1 MVDVFSDIK
10 RSDKK
15 KLLKELESN
24 TIYFEKNVSVLKS
37 LSSNNVLC
45 IIEEGSAQ
53 IIRTDYDGN
62 EIIIDDLSFGSIFGT
77 RFSLLNKDEYDI
89 VTKERTKI
97 IFIDFDYILK
107 IDQKRS
113 IYYQKFLINLLNIM
127 SRMVYTQNERIN
139 ILTRK
144 TTREKLLEYFEN
156 ESKRAFSK
164 VFYLP
169 FNLTELA
176 EYLSIDRSA
185 MMREIK
191 RLKDDRIIESSGNKI
206 KMLN

>member
-1 MVDVFSDIK
+1 MVDIFSGIK

-15 KLLKELESN
+15 KLLKELES
-24 TIYFEKNVSVLKS
+24 TTLLFERNISILRS
-37 LSSNNVLC
+37 ISSNNILG

-62 EIIIDDLSFGSIFGT
+62 IIIIDDLSSGSIFGT
-77 RFSLLNKDEYDI
+77 RFSLLDNDEYDI
-89 VTKERTKI
+89 LTKEACKI
-97 IFIDFDYILK
+97 IFIDYDYILK

-113 IYYQKFLINLLNIM
+113 VYYQKFLINLLNIM
-127 SRMVYTQNERIN
+127 SKMVHSQNERIN

-156 ESKRAFSK
+156 ESKRTFSK
-164 VFYLP
+164 TFYLS

-191 RLKDDRIIESSGNKI
+191 RLKDDKIIESSGNKI
-206 KMLN
+206 RMLN

>member
-1 MVDVFSDIK
+1 MVDVFSGIK
-10 RSDKK
+10 RTDKK
-15 KLLKELESN
+15 KLLKELES
-24 TIYFEKNVSVLKS
+24 TTLPFERNISILKS
-37 LSSNNVLC
+37 ISSNNILG

-62 EIIIDDLSFGSIFGT
+62 VIIIDDLSSGSIFGT
-77 RFSLLNKDEYDI
+77 KFSLLDNDEYDI
-89 VTKERTKI
+89 ITKDDCKI
-97 IFIDFDYILK
+97 IFIDYDYILK

-113 IYYQKFLINLLNIM
+113 VYYQKFLINLLNIM
-127 SRMVYTQNERIN
+127 SKIVRSQNERIN

-144 TTREKLLEYFEN
+144 TTRDKLLEYFEN
-156 ESKRAFSK
+156 ESKRTFSK
-164 VFYLP
+164 SFYLS

-191 RLKDDRIIESSGNKI
+191 RLKEDKIIESNGNKI
-206 KMLN
+206 RMLN

>member
-1 MVDVFSDIK
+1 MIDVFSDIK
-10 RSDKK
+10 RADKK

-24 TIYFEKNVSVLKS
+24 CLYFDRNVSILKS
-37 LSSNNVLC
+37 INSNNILG

-62 EIIIDDLSFGSIFGT
+62 IIIIDDLSSGSIFGT
-77 RFSLLNKDEYDI
+77 KFSLLDNDEYDI
-89 VTKERTKI
+89 ITKEECKI
-97 IFIDFDYILK
+97 IFIDYDYILK

-127 SRMVYTQNERIN
+127 SKMVRSQNERIN

-156 ESKRAFSK
+156 ESRKTFSK
-164 VFYLP
+164 SFYLS

-191 RLKDDRIIESSGNKI
+191 RLKEDKIIESSGNKI
-206 KMLN
+206 QMLN

>member
-10 RSDKK
+10 RNDKK
-15 KLLKELESN
+15 KLLKELESS
-24 TIYFEKNVSVLKS
+24 TLIFDKNVSILKS
-37 LSSNNVLC
+37 ISTNNILG

-62 EIIIDDLSFGSIFGT
+62 IIIIDNLSVGSIFGT
-77 RFSLLNKDEYDI
+77 KFSLLDNDEYDI
-89 VTKERTKI
+89 ITKEACKI

-127 SRMVYTQNERIN
+127 SKMVYSQNERIN

-156 ESKRAFSK
+156 EAKKNFSK
-164 VFYLP
+164 SFYLS

-191 RLKDDRIIESSGNKI
+191 RLKEDKIIESAGNKI
-206 KMLN
+206 RMLN

>member
-1 MVDVFSDIK
+1 MVDVFSGIK
-10 RSDKK
+10 RNDKK

-24 TIYFEKNVSVLKS
+24 YLHFDKNVSILKS
-37 LSSNNVLC
+37 ISSNNILG

-62 EIIIDDLSFGSIFGT
+62 IIIIDDLSFGSIFGT
-77 RFSLLNKDEYDI
+77 KFSLLDNDEYDI
-89 VTKERTKI
+89 VTKEDCKI
-97 IFIDFDYILK
+97 IFIDYDYILK

-127 SRMVYTQNERIN
+127 SKMVHSQNERIN

-156 ESKRAFSK
+156 ESKRTFSK
-164 VFYLP
+164 SFYLS

-191 RLKDDRIIESSGNKI
+191 RLKDDKIIESSGNKI
-206 KMLN
+206 RMLN

>member
-10 RSDKK
+10 RNDKK
-15 KLLKELESN
+15 KLLKELESS
-24 TIYFEKNVSVLKS
+24 TLIFDKNISILKS
-37 LSSNNVLC
+37 ISTNNILG

-62 EIIIDDLSFGSIFGT
+62 IIIIDNLSVGSIFGT
-77 RFSLLNKDEYDI
+77 KFSLLDNDEYDI
-89 VTKERTKI
+89 ITKEACKI

-127 SRMVYTQNERIN
+127 SKMVYSQNERIN

-156 ESKRAFSK
+156 EAKKNFSK
-164 VFYLP
+164 SFYLS

-191 RLKDDRIIESSGNKI
+191 RLKEDKIIESAGNKI
-206 KMLN
+206 RLLN

>member
-1 MVDVFSDIK
+1 MIDIFGGIK
-10 RSDKK
+10 KNDRK
-15 KLLKELESN
+15 KLLKNLESN
-24 TIYFEKNVSVLKS
+24 TLSFSKNTSILKS
-37 LSSNNVLC
+37 ISKSNLLG
-45 IIEEGSAQ
+45 IIENGSAQ

-62 EIIIDDLSFGSIFGT
+62 IIIIDDLVPGSIFGT
-77 RFSLLNKDEYDI
+77 KFSLLDNDEYDI
-89 VTKERTKI
+89 VTKEDSKI
-97 IFIDFDYILK
+97 IFIDYDYILK

-113 IYYQKFLINLLNIM
+113 SYYQTFLINLIKIM
-127 SRMVYTQNERIN
+127 NKIVFTQNERIN

-156 ESKRAFSK
+156 ESKKAFSK
-164 VFYLP
+164 DFYLP

-191 RLKDDRIIESSGNKI
+191 RLKEDKIIESNGNRI
-206 KMLN
+206 KLLI

>member
-1 MVDVFSDIK
+1 MVDIFSGIK
-10 RSDKK
+10 RADKK
-15 KLLKELESN
+15 KLLKELES
-24 TIYFEKNVSVLKS
+24 TTLPFERNISILKS
-37 LSSNNVLC
+37 ISSNNILG

-62 EIIIDDLSFGSIFGT
+62 IIIIDDLSSGSIFGT
-77 RFSLLNKDEYDI
+77 RFSLLDNDEYDI
-89 VTKERTKI
+89 LTKEACKI
-97 IFIDFDYILK
+97 IFIDYDYILK

-127 SRMVYTQNERIN
+127 SKMVHSQNERIN

-156 ESKRAFSK
+156 ESKRTFSNT
-164 VFYLP
+164 FYLS

-191 RLKDDRIIESSGNKI
+191 RLKEDKIIESSGNKI
-206 KMLN
+206 RMLN

>member
-1 MVDVFSDIK
+1 MVDVFSGIK
-10 RSDKK
+10 RNDKK

-24 TIYFEKNVSVLKS
+24 YLYFDKNVSILKS
-37 LSSNNVLC
+37 INSNNILG

-62 EIIIDDLSFGSIFGT
+62 IIIIDDLSFGSIFGT
-77 RFSLLNKDEYDI
+77 KFSLLDNDEYDI
-89 VTKERTKI
+89 VTKEDCKI
-97 IFIDFDYILK
+97 IFIDYDYILK

-127 SRMVYTQNERIN
+127 SKMVHSQNERIN

-156 ESKRAFSK
+156 ESKRTFSK
-164 VFYLP
+164 SFYLS

-191 RLKDDRIIESSGNKI
+191 RLKDDKIIESSGNKI
-206 KMLN
+206 RMLN